1 MSTSSALARDDDPER
16 DAGPGSGRAER
27 AWPPG
32 VSRTASMRI
41 SDVLRALRAD
51 FPSISHSKLRFL
63 EEQGLVEPVRT
74 AAGYRQ
80 YSPADVERLRFVL
93 VEQRDRYLPLKVIKD
108 RLAELDA
115 GEIELGRPAARA
127 TMPRE
132 VVAHG
137 AAVQGTDGRPGLR
150 RAEAAG
156 APEGG
161 GEGEEEPD
169 PALVDGLVSA
179 GLLRPGPDG
188 RLDDAAAE
196 ILRTA
201 SALGRYGI
209 EPRHLR
215 SLRTAVDRQ
224 VALAAQVVAPLRS
237 QQSPAAHVRADETAD
252 EIGDLFVR
260 LHAAW
265 LRREIADLA

>member
-1 MSTSSALARDDDPER
+1 
-16 DAGPGSGRAER
+16 
-27 AWPPG
+27 
-32 VSRTASMRI
+32 MRI
-41 SDVLRALRAD
+41 SDVLRALRDD

-80 YSPADVERLRFVL
+80 YSAADIERLRFVL

-115 GEIELGRPAARA
+115 GEIELGRPASRESGARGRPERVPAAREEARA
-127 TMPRE
+127 ASSSP
-132 VVAHG
+132 AS
-137 AAVQGTDGRPGLR
+137 A
-150 RAEAAG
+150 RAEARD
-156 APEGG
+156 
-161 GEGEEEPD
+161 EEATG
-169 PALVDGLVSA
+169 ALVDGLTSA

-201 SALGRYGI
+201 AALGRYGI

-215 SLRTAVDRQ
+215 SMRTAVDRQ
-224 VALAAQVVAPLRS
+224 VALAAQVVAPLRT

-252 EIGDLFVR
+252 EIRDLFVR

-265 LRREIADLA
+265 LRQEIADLA